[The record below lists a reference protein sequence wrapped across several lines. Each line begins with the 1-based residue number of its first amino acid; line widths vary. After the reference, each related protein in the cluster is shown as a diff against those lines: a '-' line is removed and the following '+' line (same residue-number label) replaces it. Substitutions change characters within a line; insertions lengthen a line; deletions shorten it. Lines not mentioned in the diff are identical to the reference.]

1 MPIIPKDQL
10 KALIKEYKLKDA
22 KDIQEML
29 KDLFGDTLK
38 EMLEA
43 ELDHELGYSK
53 YDYKNKETE
62 NSRNGYSKKKVKS
75 DYGEIDLKIPRDREG
90 DFEPAVVKKNQR
102 DISSIEDQ
110 VLSMYA
116 RGMTTRDIESHIE
129 KLYGFEASAELISRI
144 TDKVL
149 PLINDW
155 QNRILKEVY
164 AIVFMDAIHY
174 KVRSEGRIISK
185 AAYTILG
192 VDLDGSKDILGIYI
206 GENES
211 AKFWLSVINEL
222 KNRGVKDI
230 LIASVDGL
238 SGFNE
243 AIKAAFADTEIQRC
257 IIHQIRNST
266 KFISYKDLK
275 AFTKDLKTIYKAA
288 SEEAALL
295 ALDGFEDKWG
305 KKYPLAIKSWR
316 ANWPELSTF
325 FKYPDELR
333 KVIYTTNAVEN
344 YHRSL
349 RKVTK
354 AKSVFPNDNSLM
366 KILYLATMEVTKKW
380 TGRMKDWS
388 IILSQLNIYF
398 KERIES
404 YVV

>member
-1 MPIIPKDQL
+1 MPIIPRDQL

-29 KDLFGDTLK
+29 KSLFGDTLK

-53 YDYKNKETE
+53 YDYKSKETE

-90 DFEPAVVKKNQR
+90 EFEPAVVKKNQR

-129 KLYGFEASAELISRI
+129 NLYGFEASAELISRI
-144 TDKVL
+144 TDKIL

-155 QNRILKEVY
+155 QNRVLKEVY
-164 AIVFMDAIHY
+164 AVVFMDAIHY

-192 VDLDGSKDILGIYI
+192 VDLDGVKDILGIYI

-211 AKFWLSVINEL
+211 AKFWLSVINEI

-243 AIKAAFADTEIQRC
+243 AIKAAFPNTEIQRC
-257 IIHQIRNST
+257 IVHQIRNST

-275 AFTKDLKTIYKAA
+275 AFTKDLKEIYKAA
-288 SEEAALL
+288 SEEAAL
-295 ALDGFEDKWG
+295 ANLDKFDDKWG

-316 ANWPELSTF
+316 INWAEL
-325 FKYPDELR
+325 L
-333 KVIYTTNAVEN
+333 
-344 YHRSL
+344 
-349 RKVTK
+349 
-354 AKSVFPNDNSLM
+354 
-366 KILYLATMEVTKKW
+366 
-380 TGRMKDWS
+380 
-388 IILSQLNIYF
+388 
-398 KERIES
+398 
-404 YVV
+404 

>member
-1 MPIIPKDQL
+1 
-10 KALIKEYKLKDA
+10 
-22 KDIQEML
+22 
-29 KDLFGDTLK
+29 
-38 EMLEA
+38 
-43 ELDHELGYSK
+43 
-53 YDYKNKETE
+53 
-62 NSRNGYSKKKVKS
+62 
-75 DYGEIDLKIPRDREG
+75 
-90 DFEPAVVKKNQR
+90 
-102 DISSIEDQ
+102 
-110 VLSMYA
+110 
-116 RGMTTRDIESHIE
+116 
-129 KLYGFEASAELISRI
+129 
-144 TDKVL
+144 
-149 PLINDW
+149 
-155 QNRILKEVY
+155 
-164 AIVFMDAIHY
+164 
-174 KVRSEGRIISK
+174 
-185 AAYTILG
+185 
-192 VDLDGSKDILGIYI
+192 
-206 GENES
+206 
-211 AKFWLSVINEL
+211 VINEI

-243 AIKAAFADTEIQRC
+243 AIKAAFPNTEIQRC
-257 IIHQIRNST
+257 IVHQIRNST

-275 AFTKDLKTIYKAA
+275 AFTKDLKEIYKAA
-288 SEEAALL
+288 SEEAAL
-295 ALDGFEDKWG
+295 ANLDKFDDKWG

-316 ANWPELSTF
+316 NNWAELSTF

-354 AKSVFPNDNSLM
+354 AKSVFPNDSSLM

>member
-1 MPIIPKDQL
+1 MPMIPKDQL
-10 KALIKEYKLKDA
+10 RALIKEYKLKDA

-75 DYGEIDLKIPRDREG
+75 DYGEINLKIPRDREG
-90 DFEPAVVKKNQR
+90 DFEPVVVKKNQR

-144 TDKVL
+144 TDKIL

-192 VDLDGSKDILGIYI
+192 VDLDCFLQIKIPHFCKNFSPGTG
-206 GENES
+206 GEFLS
-211 AKFWLSVINEL
+211 AI
-222 KNRGVKDI
+222 
-230 LIASVDGL
+230 
-238 SGFNE
+238 
-243 AIKAAFADTEIQRC
+243 
-257 IIHQIRNST
+257 
-266 KFISYKDLK
+266 
-275 AFTKDLKTIYKAA
+275 
-288 SEEAALL
+288 
-295 ALDGFEDKWG
+295 
-305 KKYPLAIKSWR
+305 
-316 ANWPELSTF
+316 
-325 FKYPDELR
+325 
-333 KVIYTTNAVEN
+333 
-344 YHRSL
+344 
-349 RKVTK
+349 
-354 AKSVFPNDNSLM
+354 
-366 KILYLATMEVTKKW
+366 
-380 TGRMKDWS
+380 
-388 IILSQLNIYF
+388 
-398 KERIES
+398 
-404 YVV
+404 

>member
-1 MPIIPKDQL
+1 MAIIPKDQL
-10 KALIKEYKLKDA
+10 RALIKEYKLKDA

-75 DYGEIDLKIPRDREG
+75 DYGEIDLKIPRDRESE
-90 DFEPAVVKKNQR
+90 FEPTVVKKNQR

-116 RGMTTRDIESHIE
+116 RGMTVRDIQSHIE

-144 TDKVL
+144 TDKIL

-185 AAYTILG
+185 AAYTMLG
-192 VDLDGSKDILGIYI
+192 VDLDGQKDILGIYI

-211 AKFWLSVINEL
+211 AKFWLSVINEV

-243 AIKAAFADTEIQRC
+243 AIKAAYPDTEVQRC

-275 AFTKDLKTIYKAA
+275 AFTADLKAIYKAA
-288 SEEAALL
+288 SEEAALS
-295 ALDGFEDKWG
+295 ALDGFDGKWG

-316 ANWPELSTF
+316 ANWPELATF
-325 FKYPDELR
+325 FKYPNELR
-333 KVIYTTNAVEN
+333 RVIYTTNAVEN

-354 AKSVFPNDNSLM
+354 AKSVFPNDSSLM

-388 IILSQLNIYF
+388 VILSQLNIYF